1 MGLTPRSPT
10 ERAAAKNHG
19 VETWLQNVARGDIE
33 AFDLVYDELAPSV
46 YGLVLGIVRDP
57 VQAEEVV
64 QEVMLELWST
74 APRFDPE
81 LGTARAWAT
90 TIAHRRAV
98 DRVRAEQSNATRHE
112 RAARAFGPLA
122 HQPGVAETIERR
134 WEEQRLYGCID
145 ALTELQRESVL
156 LAYFNGLTYQQVAMQ
171 LNAPLSTVKTRIRD
185 GLSRLRSCLEMR
197 W

>member
-10 ERAAAKNHG
+10 DQAAAKTHG
-19 VETWLQNVARGDIE
+19 VETWLQLVARGDIE

-46 YGLVLGIVRDP
+46 YGLVLGVVRDP

-64 QEVMLELWST
+64 QEVMLELWIT

-81 LGTARAWAT
+81 RGTARAWAT

-98 DRVRAEQSNATRHE
+98 DRVRAEQSSSLRHE
-112 RAARAFGPLA
+112 RAALAFGPLA
-122 HQPGVAETIERR
+122 HQQGVAETIERR
-134 WEEQRLYGCID
+134 WDEQCLHGCID
-145 ALTELQRESVL
+145 ALTELQRESIL
-156 LAYFNGLTYQQVAMQ
+156 LAFFSGLTYQQVAEK

-185 GLSRLRSCLEMR
+185 GLSRLRTCLETHR
-197 W
+197 